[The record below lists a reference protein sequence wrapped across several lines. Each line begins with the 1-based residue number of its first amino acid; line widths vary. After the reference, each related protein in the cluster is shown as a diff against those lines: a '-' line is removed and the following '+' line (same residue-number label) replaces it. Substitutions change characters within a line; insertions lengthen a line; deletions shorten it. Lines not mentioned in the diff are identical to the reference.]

1 MPKGSVAAPGPVA
14 KSKEDESRLAQAT
27 DERNFRGAKGD
38 RRTPVP
44 SEASQ
49 KEITEQLDEVHHF
62 AQIDTTAA
70 KRHLAEELFNQAGK
84 SADTDRRYVLLREA
98 TDLASEAGNAQLMV
112 RAINAAAAEFKVNGL
127 VAKEKMLVRF
137 AGEAATAE
145 RIGSLVEASRQVAEQ
160 AAALDR
166 YDVAVHLARQ
176 ASAVRGRSRRSFP
189 QGVRRT
195 VARLERQ
202 YKEYQ
207 TVAEANNTLQTD
219 PANPAANLA
228 LGRWN
233 ALVKGDWDKAL
244 EFLAK
249 GGDPALQRAAQQE
262 IRGPK
267 TADSQAAAG
276 DAWWN
281 LEDAQD
287 ETAKSKYQARAASW
301 YERTWPQA
309 SAALKVRIAKRLGA
323 YIAQRRMPATSRPPT
338 RPGSPSCWPPIS
350 APPKQSVRRRKSS
363 WRASN
368 PTRRSLGRHSPSSR
382 KPRLALRQ
390 RPRSPKTRRSK
401 PVLSPTRQSPGRG
414 R

>member
-1 MPKGSVAAPGPVA
+1 MEKPAGNPVPKGSVAAPGPVA

-98 TDLASEAGNAQLMV
+98 TDLASEAGDAQLMV
-112 RAINAAAAEFKVNGL
+112 RAIDAAAAEFKVNGL

-176 ASAVRGRSRRSFP
+176 ASAVCAADPGAAFRKECAERLR
-189 QGVRRT
+189 
-195 VARLERQ
+195 RLERQ

-233 ALVKGDWDKAL
+233 ALVKGDWDKARRVPRQ
-244 EFLAK
+244 
-249 GGDPALQRAAQQE
+249 GRRPGPSTGRPTGDPW
-262 IRGPK
+262 
-267 TADSQAAAG
+267 T
-276 DAWWN
+276 
-281 LEDAQD
+281 EDGGF
-287 ETAKSKYQARAASW
+287 S
-301 YERTWPQA
+301 
-309 SAALKVRIAKRLGA
+309 
-323 YIAQRRMPATSRPPT
+323 
-338 RPGSPSCWPPIS
+338 
-350 APPKQSVRRRKSS
+350 
-363 WRASN
+363 
-368 PTRRSLGRHSPSSR
+368 
-382 KPRLALRQ
+382 
-390 RPRSPKTRRSK
+390 
-401 PVLSPTRQSPGRG
+401 GRG
-414 R
+414 RGCLVESGRRAGRNRQVEVPSAGRVVV